1 MKTIRTVG
9 AALIALG
16 IGMTG
21 PVSATPKRP
30 AAEGN
35 DLVTK
40 VIVDCHPDARLHYL
54 PKYDRKV
61 LHRHRQSDC
70 RVVLVDPP
78 EQAIDC
84 HPDARLHYLPK
95 YDRRVLHRHRQ
106 SDCRVVIVD
115 QEDDYEDRPRDCH
128 RDLRKH
134 YLPEYGRSVYHKHV
148 GESCRIKVYN
158 PYQGSGPNRPDCVKL
173 GPVLLCEN

>member
-21 PVSATPKRP
+21 PASATPKTP
-30 AAEGN
+30 SAEGN

-54 PKYDRKV
+54 PRYDRKV

-70 RVVLVDPP
+70 
-78 EQAIDC
+78 
-84 HPDARLHYLPK
+84 K
-95 YDRRVLHRHRQ
+95 
-106 SDCRVVIVD
+106 VVIVD